1 MKGKNIFFSMLIFVQ
16 VFNLYAQES
25 FYPAE
30 ESKMTIAGTSSL
42 HDWESD
48 VGQIDGTAQINI
60 TSGNQ
65 LTIENLSLS
74 IPVTSIKS
82 GKSSM
87 DKNTYEAL
95 KEENHPE
102 ITFLMTDH
110 TMNNGN
116 QVQAR
121 GKLTIAGVT
130 KEVNIK
136 ATYQMVGED
145 KINFTGTLPIDMT
158 DYNIEPP
165 TAVFGTIK
173 TGKDV
178 TIQYDILFS
187 SNK

>member
-1 MKGKNIFFSMLIFVQ
+1 MKGKNVFLSMLFFVMG
-16 VFNLYAQES
+16 FALHAQEI
-25 FYPAE
+25 YQPDK

-48 VGQIDGTAQINI
+48 VGQINGSANIDITA
-60 TSGNQ
+60 GNK
-65 LTIENLSLS
+65 LTIESLSLS

-82 GKSSM
+82 GKGSM

-95 KEENHPE
+95 KEKNHPE
-102 ITFLMTDH
+102 ITFLMTDY
-110 TMNNGN
+110 TLNNGN
-116 QVQAR
+116 QVQAQ

-130 KEVNIK
+130 KDVNIN

-145 KINFTGTLPIDMT
+145 KINFTGTVPIDMT
-158 DYNIEPP
+158 DYNIDPP

-178 TIQYDILFS
+178 TLQYNILLS

>member
-1 MKGKNIFFSMLIFVQ
+1 MKSTNIFLGIIFYMLMFHVH
-16 VFNLYAQES
+16 AQEV
-25 FYPAE
+25 FRPLE
-30 ESKMTIAGTSSL
+30 QSKMTIAGTSSL

-48 VGQIDGTAQINI
+48 VSQIDGTARINI
-60 TSGNQ
+60 TSGNK
-65 LTIENLSLS
+65 LTIENLSVS

-95 KEENHPE
+95 KEKSHPE
-102 ITFLMTDH
+102 ITFLMTDY
-110 TMNNGN
+110 TLNNGN
-116 QVQAR
+116 QIQAR

-130 KEVNIK
+130 KDVNIN
-136 ATYQMVGED
+136 ATYQMVDED
-145 KINFTGTLPIDMT
+145 KINFTGTVPIDMT
-158 DYNIEPP
+158 DYNIDPP

-178 TIQYDILFS
+178 TLQYDILFS